1 MAFLG
6 RSPHWHSRVMLQ
18 AREIKEEYFR
28 DEEIFFESGREIE
41 KSIRVI
47 GGAGQNFRLTLRLSP
62 EIVEKELIAQPHPL
76 LDHQS
81 FESRLLNTLRAV
93 HHRIRKREP
102 KLVILTGGPS
112 RMRFFQEMCRDEF
125 RQSKVI
131 VSPEPEY
138 DIARGLAYAG
148 SVDEGA
154 ARLLGD
160 IRRYVSGTAVEDT
173 VRSGLPTLIGDI
185 SGALST
191 SLMNGCVMDAYRAWR
206 EGEVGTL
213 KEFEALAAEAIRAYL
228 LSAQGRAVI
237 GEACAPWAEDMLAKV
252 QIDLDDLARK
262 HRVSPAKLRQ
272 GTLSVA
278 ADGTEGP
285 LDVADKIVSVM
296 HAIVTVVTG
305 VVAAMLC
312 GGSGVALLGT
322 GPLGFVIGGLIA
334 AAAVILGKGFV
345 KEAAM
350 SMNIPKLLRHLF
362 PESIITSQSS
372 LRKTA
377 ELLSD
382 GLSSDPDLTGD
393 LVEQVGQIID
403 DSITELIRDS
413 EGRIVA

>member
-1 MAFLG
+1 
-6 RSPHWHSRVMLQ
+6 
-18 AREIKEEYFR
+18 
-28 DEEIFFESGREIE
+28 
-41 KSIRVI
+41 
-47 GGAGQNFRLTLRLSP
+47 
-62 EIVEKELIAQPHPL
+62 
-76 LDHQS
+76 
-81 FESRLLNTLRAV
+81 
-93 HHRIRKREP
+93 
-102 KLVILTGGPS
+102 
-112 RMRFFQEMCRDEF
+112 
-125 RQSKVI
+125 
-131 VSPEPEY
+131 
-138 DIARGLAYAG
+138 
-148 SVDEGA
+148 
-154 ARLLGD
+154 
-160 IRRYVSGTAVEDT
+160 
-173 VRSGLPTLIGDI
+173 
-185 SGALST
+185 
-191 SLMNGCVMDAYRAWR
+191 
-206 EGEVGTL
+206 
-213 KEFEALAAEAIRAYL
+213 
-228 LSAQGRAVI
+228 
-237 GEACAPWAEDMLAKV
+237 
-252 QIDLDDLARK
+252 
-262 HRVSPAKLRQ
+262 
-272 GTLSVA
+272 
-278 ADGTEGP
+278 
-285 LDVADKIVSVM
+285 VADKIVSVM